1 MHHAEPPLRFLPQA
15 PRGSPILR
23 ALADF
28 CIRHRR
34 LTVLA
39 WIVALIAAGAAA
51 NAAGEK
57 FSTNFQLPDSDS
69 TKALNLLEERAP
81 DRSGDQIQVV
91 FADPS
96 GVDDPAVLGRV
107 DSLLAELDGYDH
119 VAAVS
124 TPAEVRDQIA
134 PEGTVGFAIVTL
146 DESAFEVP
154 AGAIERVADRINEA
168 DGDGLRVL
176 AGGDPVRQVEQEPG
190 GTAEMIGLLA
200 AIVVLLVM
208 FGSVVAMSMPVVTAI
223 VALGTALSLV
233 TLGTHVFDTPDFA
246 PVLAAMIGLAVGI
259 DYALFVVTRFRNG
272 LRDGLDA
279 REAVLL
285 SSDTAG
291 RAVLFAGATVVVA
304 LLGLFAIGV
313 DFLYGPALAASLAVL
328 LTMGGALTLLPAI
341 LSKVGANIDRLRVP
355 GTKPRREAEEESRT
369 WTRWSRT
376 IQRRPWAAAL
386 LSGGLLVLLAVP
398 VFSIDLGWADAGT
411 DSADTSTRQA
421 YDLLA
426 DGFGPGFN
434 GPLMVVVDIPP
445 EGSPAAGKRAVATL
459 EGAMRDV
466 PGVAEVTAPVPN
478 EAGDLAT
485 FTVFPA
491 TAPQENATSDLV
503 RTIRDDVIPP
513 VEGRFGVSA
522 HVGGGTAV
530 NDDFT
535 TYIAG
540 KLPQFIAIIV
550 LLSALLLMMAFRSLL
565 VPLKAIAMNLLSI
578 GASFGVVVAVF
589 QWGWLGELIG
599 LDGTAPIDAFLPVM
613 VFAIVFGLSMDYE
626 VFLMSRVHEEWERR
640 RDASEAV
647 VHGLAATGRV
657 ITAAAT
663 IMVCVFASFALGGS
677 LTIKLFG
684 VALAAA
690 VAIDAFLIRTILVPA
705 IMELLGK
712 RAWWLPD
719 RLERI
724 LPRLH
729 VEAAPDRP
737 HATAEPAA
745 ATPDD

>member
-1 MHHAEPPLRFLPQA
+1 
-15 PRGSPILR
+15 LR

-96 GVDDPAVLGRV
+96 GVADPAVLGRV
-107 DSLLAELDGYDH
+107 DSLLADIEDYDH

-124 TPAEVRDQIA
+124 SPAEVKRQIA
-134 PEGTVGFAIVTL
+134 PDGTVGFAIVTL

-154 AGAIERVADRINEA
+154 TASIERVADRINEA
-168 DGDGLRVL
+168 GGDGVRVV

-208 FGSVVAMSMPVVTAI
+208 FGSVVAMSMPVITAI

-246 PVLAAMIGLAVGI
+246 PVLAAMIGLGVGI

-328 LTMGGALTLLPAI
+328 LTMCGALTLLPAI
-341 LSKVGANIDRLRVP
+341 LSKVGTNIDRLRVP
-355 GTKPRREAEEESRT
+355 GTKPRREAEVESRT

-445 EGSPAAGKRAVATL
+445 ESSPAGERAVATL
-459 EGAMRDV
+459 DRAMKEV

-503 RTIRDDVIPP
+503 KTIRDDVIPP
-513 VEGRFGVSA
+513 VEARYGVSA
-522 HVGGGTAV
+522 HVGGGTAI

-550 LLSALLLMMAFRSLL
+550 LLSAVLLMMAFRSLL

-705 IMELLGK
+705 IMELLGG
-712 RAWWLPD
+712 RAWWLPGW
-719 RLERI
+719 LERI

-729 VEAAPDRP
+729 VEAAPDRRHTP
-737 HATAEPAA
+737 GTPAA
-745 ATPDD
+745 TTADD